1 MRNIIWLFILF
12 CSSSHAMD
20 IPLNEVR
27 LLFNKS
33 ATNEESCKKLM
44 SVLNQYNETNNSTLA
59 AYKACA
65 TMMMANH
72 VFNPISKL
80 SNFNQGKELLEKC
93 VAADKENIEIRYL
106 RFTIQSKSPAFLG
119 YNNSISNDKEFLL
132 NVIIPLKDLQL
143 KQMIIYYL
151 KSSEYLSSI
160 EKQKIKS

>member
-20 IPLNEVR
+20 IPLSEVR

-44 SVLNQYNETNNSTLA
+44 SVLNQYNETNNSTRA

-72 VFNPISKL
+72 VCNPLSKL
-80 SNFNQGKELLEKC
+80 SNFNQGKKLLEKC
-93 VAADKENIEIRYL
+93 VAADKENTEIRYL
-106 RFTIQSKSPAFLG
+106 RFTIQSNAPAFLG
-119 YNNSISNDKEFLL
+119 YYHSISNDKTFLL
-132 NVIIPLKDLQL
+132 NAITDLKDLQL
-143 KQMIIYYL
+143 KQIIISFL
-151 KSSEYLSSI
+151 KSSEYLSST
-160 EKQKIKS
+160 EKQNIKL

>member
-1 MRNIIWLFILF
+1 MRNIIWVVILF

-72 VFNPISKL
+72 VVNPLSKL
-80 SNFNQGKELLEKC
+80 SSFNEGKELLEKC
-93 VAADKENIEIRYL
+93 VAADKENTEIRYL
-106 RFTIQSKSPAFLG
+106 RFIIQSNVPSFLG
-119 YNNSISNDKEFLL
+119 YNISISNDKTFLL
-132 NVIIPLKDLQL
+132 NAISGLKDLPL
-143 KQMIIYYL
+143 RQMIVSFL

-160 EKQKIKS
+160 EKQNLKS